1 MDLNKY
7 RSYHFIG
14 IGGMGMRALARILIN
29 KGFNV
34 SGSDISDS
42 PALSE
47 FKNHGASIYIGHKK
61 ENIENADVIIISSAF
76 IRIIRNSWRPRQE
89 VSPFFTGL
97 IY

>member
-1 MDLNKY
+1 MDLNQY
-7 RSYHFIG
+7 HSYHFIG

-47 FKNHGASIYIGHKK
+47 FKNHGDSIYIGHKK
-61 ENIENADVIIISSAF
+61 ENIENADVIIISSAIHSNNPELLEAEARSIPIF
-76 IRIIRNSWRPRQE
+76 
-89 VSPFFTGL
+89 L